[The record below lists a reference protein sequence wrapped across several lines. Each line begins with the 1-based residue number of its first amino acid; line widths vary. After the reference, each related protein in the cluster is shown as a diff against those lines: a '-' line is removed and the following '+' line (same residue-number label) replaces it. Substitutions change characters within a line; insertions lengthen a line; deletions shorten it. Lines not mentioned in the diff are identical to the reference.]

1 MNLEALGFSSAFLLA
16 TGSLVLLPFAPAW
29 REWRRPTDVAPL
41 PIPHDG
47 DQDPYFHARR
57 LRERMAQL
65 REQGSG
71 AFLPIDEVDPLD
83 DTDAR
88 GDVPILA
95 ARPVRTLGAVQTS
108 RALYATDDLD
118 LRGGAVLS
126 QVLAE
131 GRLDLGPRSRVTGW
145 AHAGKELQMGENSV
159 AAQRVS
165 SEGVLRLARGCCFE
179 RVHAPEVRFGKP
191 REGGPQPH
199 TPTLA
204 EGDFGELP
212 GAVRRGE
219 KLVRVDGDCTLPP
232 HTRFRG
238 SLLVTGVLV
247 IGEGTVVEGDVKAR
261 KGIQVGRG
269 ARVTGSVI
277 CENGLHVLQDACIEG
292 PVVSETHLLVAA
304 GARLGRP
311 HTLTTVSA
319 SALIVEEGVVAH
331 GTVWARRAGVV
342 WGPGA

>member
-1 MNLEALGFSSAFLLA
+1 MMNIETLASSGAFLLA
-16 TGSLVLLPFAPAW
+16 SGSLMLLPFAPAW
-29 REWRRPTDVAPL
+29 REWRRPTDVEPL
-41 PIPHDG
+41 SVPADG
-47 DQDPYFHARR
+47 GQDPYFHARR
-57 LRERMAQL
+57 LRERMAQA
-65 REQGSG
+65 REQGAG
-71 AFLPIDEVDPLD
+71 AFVPIDEVDPLD
-83 DTDAR
+83 DTEN
-88 GDVPILA
+88 VNLPILA

-131 GRLDLGPRSRVTGW
+131 GRLDLGPSSRVTGW
-145 AHAGKELQMGENSV
+145 AHAGKELQLGENSV

-179 RVHAPEVRFGKP
+179 RVHAPEVRFGEP
-191 REGGPQPH
+191 REAAAAPGE
-199 TPTLA
+199 LA
-204 EGDFGELP
+204 EGDLSQLP
-212 GAVRRGE
+212 GASRRGE
-219 KLVRVDGDCTLPP
+219 ALVHVEGDCTLPER
-232 HTRFRG
+232 TRFRG
-238 SLLVTGVLV
+238 SLVATGVLV
-247 IGEGTVVEGDVKAR
+247 IGHGSVIEGSVKAR

-277 CENGLHVLQDACIEG
+277 CENGLHVLRDARIEG
-292 PVVSETHLLVAA
+292 PLVSETHLLIAA

-311 HTLTTVSA
+311 QALSTVSA

-342 WGPGA
+342 WGLAT

>member
-1 MNLEALGFSSAFLLA
+1 MNFENLAFSSVFLLA

-29 REWRRPTDVAPL
+29 REWRRPTDVEPL
-41 PIPHDG
+41 PIPQDG

-65 REQGSG
+65 RAQGDG
-71 AFLPIDEVDPLD
+71 AFLPIDDVDPLD

-88 GDVPILA
+88 ADLPILA

-145 AHAGKELQMGENSV
+145 AHAGKELQLGENSV

-165 SEGVLRLARGCCFE
+165 SEGVLRLAKGCCFE
-179 RVHAPEVRFGKP
+179 RLHAPEVRFG
-191 REGGPQPH
+191 EPQQSDMPAQL
-199 TPTLA
+199 LA

-212 GAVRRGE
+212 GAARRGE
-219 KLVRVDGDCTLPP
+219 KLVRVEGACTLPD

-238 SLLVTGVLV
+238 SLVVTGVLV
-247 IGEGTVVEGDVKAR
+247 IGEGTLIEGDVKAR
-261 KGIQVGRG
+261 KGLQVGRG

-277 CENGLHVLQDACIEG
+277 CENGLHVLPGASIEG
-292 PVVSETHLLVAA
+292 PLVSETHLLVAT
-304 GARLGRP
+304 GARLGLPGRQ
-311 HTLTTVSA
+311 TTVSA

-342 WGPGA
+342 WGPGT